1 MSMDNPELFLRIA
14 VAFAVG
20 LLIGLERGWSH
31 RGLES
36 GRRAAGFRTFGL
48 VGGVGGIA
56 AVLAETYGGAVLAV
70 AVLAIGAIT
79 VAGYW
84 RSTDHDKD
92 LSVTTTVALLAAA
105 GLGALAGMGQLAA
118 AGAGAVVVT
127 LLLSVKPEMHYLLTR
142 IDRAELLATV
152 RVLVI
157 SVVLLPLLPNEGFG
171 PWQALNPFEIWWM
184 VVLVAAI
191 SYVGYFA
198 MKIAGTRQGSLITGL
213 LGGLASSTAV
223 TVSLARLA
231 HERATARDAL
241 AAGIV
246 GACSV
251 MFLRMLVVVAILSP
265 ELALRLAWGLVP
277 ATAASVAAA
286 AWLARRAGSGDIDGD
301 GKVQPGNPLNLKLA
315 LQFGALLVGAQLAIH
330 AMRAWAGDAGQIATA
345 ALFGIADVD
354 AITLSLSAQAS
365 ADSSAAAVSAAGIAL
380 AAAVNTVVKAGL
392 TGVIGGRAL
401 AWPVGAALFVALGGG
416 AAGLWWGHDLGG
428 WIGRLWAVLGIPG
441 VEFAA

>member
-1 MSMDNPELFLRIA
+1 MTMDNPELFLRIA

-20 LLIGLERGWSH
+20 LLIGLERGWS
-31 RGLES
+31 RRTLES

-56 AVLAETYGGAVLAV
+56 AVLAETYGGAILAV
-70 AVLAIGAIT
+70 AVLAIGAVT
-79 VAGYW
+79 VVGYW
-84 RSTDHDKD
+84 RSTDRDKD
-92 LSVTTTVALLAAA
+92 LSATTTVALLAAA

-157 SVVLLPLLPNEGFG
+157 SVVMLPLLPDRGFG
-171 PWQALNPFEIWWM
+171 PWQALNPFQIWWM

-198 MKIAGTRQGSLITGL
+198 MKIAGVRHGSLIAGL

-231 HERATARDAL
+231 HGRESARNAF

-246 GACSV
+246 GACAV
-251 MFLRMLVVVAILSP
+251 MFVRMLAVVAILSP
-265 ELALRLAWGLVP
+265 DLALRLAWGLVP
-277 ATAASVAAA
+277 ATAAGVAAA
-286 AWLARRAGSGDIDGD
+286 AWFASRAGDGGIDGEA
-301 GKVQPGNPLNLKLA
+301 KVQPGNPLNLKLA
-315 LQFGALLVGAQLAIH
+315 LQFGALLIGAQLAVH
-330 AMRAWAGDAGQIATA
+330 AARAWIGDAGQLVAA
-345 ALFGIADVD
+345 ALFGVADVD
-354 AITLSLSAQAS
+354 AITLSLAALVSTDPSALAT
-365 ADSSAAAVSAAGIAL
+365 AATGIAL
-380 AAAVNTVVKAGL
+380 AATVNTVVKVGL
-392 TGVIGGRAL
+392 TGALGGRAL
-401 AWPVGAALFVALGGG
+401 AWPVGGALFGALLVGG
-416 AAGLWWGHDLGG
+416 AALWWRIGLGG
-428 WIGRLWAVLGIPG
+428 
-441 VEFAA
+441 